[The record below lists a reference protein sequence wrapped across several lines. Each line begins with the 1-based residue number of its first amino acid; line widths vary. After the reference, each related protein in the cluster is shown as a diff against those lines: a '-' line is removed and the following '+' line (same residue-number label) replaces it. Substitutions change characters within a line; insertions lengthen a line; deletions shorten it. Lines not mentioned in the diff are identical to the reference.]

1 VSASLKTAGG
11 ERPSSP
17 PFLGGS
23 AEETEVS
30 VCVLIFN
37 GRRPCLRHA
46 TANSLRGQRPPGGES
61 WASQTA
67 YIQSIDT

>member
-23 AEETEVS
+23 AEETEV
-30 VCVLIFN
+30 
-37 GRRPCLRHA
+37 
-46 TANSLRGQRPPGGES
+46 TAPERSWQASLYQR
-61 WASQTA
+61 
-67 YIQSIDT
+67 YDYDC